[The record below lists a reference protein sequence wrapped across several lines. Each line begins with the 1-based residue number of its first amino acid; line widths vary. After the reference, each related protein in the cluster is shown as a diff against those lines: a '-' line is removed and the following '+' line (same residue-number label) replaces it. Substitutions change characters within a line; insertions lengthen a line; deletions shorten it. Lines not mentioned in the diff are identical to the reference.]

1 MLKIVGDISLT
12 DGYFDVGF
20 GVGSKL
26 ADGFDPF
33 SHLDRK
39 GTDCWIGNFEGV
51 ASAVTDKTGM
61 ALQSFRVMPE
71 YLKHI
76 QHLDVYGLANNH
88 AMQHGSDAYNETVK
102 VLTALGAKVCLGGV
116 FLTTKK

>member
-26 ADGFDPF
+26 AGGFDPF
-33 SHLDRK
+33 KHQKREV
-39 GTDCWIGNFEGV
+39 TDCWIGNFEGV

-61 ALQSFRVMPE
+61 ASKCFRVNPE
-71 YLKHI
+71 SLKHL
-76 QHLDVYGLANNH
+76 HHFDVYGLANNH
-88 AMQHGSDAYNETVK
+88 AMQHGKAGKPS
-102 VLTALGAKVCLGGV
+102 
-116 FLTTKK
+116 F